1 MKRIEAVSR
10 SPIYSY
16 FSETL
21 AGASVIRAFG
31 KENHFMLEIQ
41 KRINDFHQVN
51 STDIAITGYWFVIYS
66 LDNEDWIH
74 VLLLC
79 LFVEMKR
86 VFLFCQ
92 IWYEN
97 EFTWH
102 NTLYPEV
109 FSQQWSTLL
118 SKHVLV
124 NDLISCQTLY
134 FEINVIYRMWLIRN
148 FNITYNC
155 L

>member
-66 LDNEDWIH
+66 LDNKDWIH

-79 LFVEMKR
+79 LFGRWNGCFFSAKYGMKTNLR
-86 VFLFCQ
+86 GITHFIQKCLASSEALCCLSMSWLT
-92 IWYEN
+92 IWYFVKN
-97 EFTWH
+97 YTRSLWDKCDI
-102 NTLYPEV
+102 
-109 FSQQWSTLL
+109 Q
-118 SKHVLV
+118 
-124 NDLISCQTLY
+124 
-134 FEINVIYRMWLIRN
+134 NVIN
-148 FNITYNC
+148 
-155 L
+155 